1 MMALLHKIEVVFR
14 ANKITRKASDKYDE
28 VVKVCAKVSD
38 VHRGLAFN
46 VHKITPFNWP
56 GVEQIDKPKIVSLS
70 ESGNFVTVKDGKV
83 YKLDVS

>member
-14 ANKITRKASDKYDE
+14 ANNITRKASVKYED

-46 VHKITPFNWP
+46 VHKTTPFNWP
-56 GVEQIDKPKIVSLS
+56 RVEQIDKPKAVILS
-70 ESGNFVTVKDGKV
+70 EGVNFVTVKDGKV
-83 YKLDVS
+83 YKLDIS